1 MANKKQNVE
10 TEITEEVVDQ
20 EPKKVEEPK
29 KIQDEGKKLFSAAKE
44 GGTRV
49 S

>member
-1 MANKKQNVE
+1 MANKKQNIE

-20 EPKKVEEPK
+20 EPKKVEESK
-29 KIQDEGKKLFSAAKE
+29 KIQNEGKKLFSANKE
-44 GGTRV
+44 GGTRL